1 MGSRLRQNWLG
12 QLGGALVAVWIVWAE
27 GSAAW
32 PKDIKDIMS
41 AAPEAISSPALPI
54 PWEWVYDL
62 QEQARQRQC
71 TLVGLLRSRP
81 LPAPDPQWQVYT
93 RLDLVATP
101 QTSRLTSVLFA
112 KNTRTQALQVIY
124 QAAASVYDS
133 VEPLD
138 FAMILPLA
146 WQDNTLLAREYAGWF
161 QTDLSWDRAVIWP
174 LPADSNRI
182 PPVQVWE
189 PPPALG
195 YAELLDWD
203 PQARGRVLFAVA
215 DSLEEVPRLVSVGPG
230 QDLLL
235 RGTAPLPTSEPPV
248 PQKGWTSATLAGSV
262 PICHANNFGLNIR

>member
-124 QAAASVYDS
+124 QAAASVYDP

-235 RGTAPLPTSEPPV
+235 RGTAPLPTSEPPL